1 MEGILEAMALPYL
14 TIAEAVEKTGK
25 SPSTVRRI
33 IRSITDRKSHPDRG
47 GIDPAPG
54 AVEQFRKKGENFT
67 WKICEDVLLK
77 NLRRVQNE
85 EKNLSS
91 SSVKTSDGGILDI
104 LQKELEIK
112 NRQIEKQ
119 GEIIQSLNER
129 LREGNI
135 LMATLQKQLAL
146 PSPSGEHSISELVTV
161 KASTEGSMEA
171 SRRPPKKNTGGQS
184 KKSSSIRAPKRGLF
198 SWFRRS

>member
-1 MEGILEAMALPYL
+1 MEGTLEAMALPYL
-14 TIAEAVEKTGK
+14 TIAEAVEKTGR
-25 SPSTVRRI
+25 SPSTIRRI
-33 IRSITDRKSHPDRG
+33 IRSITDRKTHPDRI

-54 AVEQFRKKGENFT
+54 AVEQFKKKGGNFT

-77 NLRRVQNE
+77 NLRRVQYE
-85 EKNLSS
+85 EKKLSS
-91 SSVKTSDGGILDI
+91 SSIQTSGGSILDI

-135 LMATLQKQLAL
+135 LMATLQKQIAP
-146 PSPSGEHSISELVTV
+146 PSPFEGHSSMEPVTV
-161 KASTEGSMEA
+161 KASTKASMEA
-171 SRRPPKKNTGGQS
+171 SRRPPKKNSGGHP
-184 KKSSSIRAPKRGLF
+184 KKSASVRAPKRGLF
-198 SWFRRS
+198 SWFRRG